1 METQL
6 FQFKLV
12 KSLYFPAKVGGVD
25 LILDL
30 VFKRDLD
37 P

>member
-12 KSLYFPAKVGGVD
+12 KSLYFPPKVGGVH
-25 LILDL
+25 LILGL
-30 VFKRDLD
+30 VLKRDLD